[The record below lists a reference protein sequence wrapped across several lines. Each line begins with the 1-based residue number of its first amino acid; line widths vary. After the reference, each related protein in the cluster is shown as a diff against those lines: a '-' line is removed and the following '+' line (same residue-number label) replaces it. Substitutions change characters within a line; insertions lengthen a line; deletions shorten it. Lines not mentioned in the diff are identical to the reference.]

1 MLLLFQIY
9 RSNIITPNCYTS
21 EAAPGSWRPPETGEM
36 ETQHRTIIGY
46 CTGASS
52 FYTCYLTILTCPW
65 TRKLPIP
72 GHKGFLRWANTIV
85 SCCMVPS
92 AILWQAAVWGEE
104 ENDEIKSV
112 MPHIHPG
119 SSAATANILWA
130 RLKYWQP
137 PLDSQMSYSVDIWN
151 SLLDELRVET
161 FATRFSAVQ
170 GNVSVSIAPAACLRD
185 AAALQLTLSG
195 RAALC
200 TSLHRHNHPLSSLS
214 LVMVHFRSLGFK

>member
-46 CTGASS
+46 CTGVSS

-65 TRKLPIP
+65 TRKLPMQ

-104 ENDEIKSV
+104 ENDEIKTV
-112 MPHIHPG
+112 IWCHIDILSIQDPVQTQTQQISYGRG
-119 SSAATANILWA
+119 SNNDEGLNPTPTRCSNVIFSRYLKFFLRWSA
-130 RLKYWQP
+130 RF
-137 PLDSQMSYSVDIWN
+137 SQYRTSCMSPWRRGAAVDIVWP
-151 SLLDELRVET
+151 
-161 FATRFSAVQ
+161 
-170 GNVSVSIAPAACLRD
+170 GC
-185 AAALQLTLSG
+185 TLHIF
-195 RAALC
+195 
-200 TSLHRHNHPLSSLS
+200 TPP
-214 LVMVHFRSLGFK
+214 

>member
-52 FYTCYLTILTCPW
+52 FYTCYLTILTCPE
-65 TRKLPIP
+65 TRKLPMQS
-72 GHKGFLRWANTIV
+72 HKGFLRWANTIV

-112 MPHIHPG
+112 MPHRYPSRIQCSHRHSKYPMG
-119 SSAATANILWA
+119 AAQILTT
-130 RLKYWQP
+130 P
-137 PLDSQMSYSVDIWN
+137 
-151 SLLDELRVET
+151 
-161 FATRFSAVQ
+161 TRFSNVIFSRYLKFFVGWAARGDVCHEIFRCARQCQCQYRTSCMSPWRRGAAVDIVWP
-170 GNVSVSIAPAACLRD
+170 GC
-185 AAALQLTLSG
+185 TLHIF
-195 RAALC
+195 
-200 TSLHRHNHPLSSLS
+200 TPP
-214 LVMVHFRSLGFK
+214 

>member
-52 FYTCYLTILTCPW
+52 FYTCYLTILTLPM
-65 TRKLPIP
+65 TRKLPMQ

-112 MPHIHPG
+112 MPHRYPIHPG
-119 SSAATANILWA
+119 SSANTANILWA
-130 RLKYWQP
+130 RLKYWWMLKSNP
-137 PLDSQMSYSVDIWN
+137 SIAAVLLCWRLCPADSLMSYSVYETLTQHGFMPN
-151 SLLDELRVET
+151 SM
-161 FATRFSAVQ
+161 
-170 GNVSVSIAPAACLRD
+170 N
-185 AAALQLTLSG
+185 
-195 RAALC
+195 LC
-200 TSLHRHNHPLSSLS
+200 
-214 LVMVHFRSLGFK
+214 HFGVN

>member
-46 CTGASS
+46 CTGTSS
-52 FYTCYLTILTCPW
+52 FYTCYLTILTLPM
-65 TRKLPIP
+65 TRKLPMQ

-104 ENDEIKSV
+104 ENDEIKTVIWCHTDILSIQDPV
-112 MPHIHPG
+112 QTQQIFYERG
-119 SSAATANILWA
+119 SNI
-130 RLKYWQP
+130 
-137 PLDSQMSYSVDIWN
+137 N
-151 SLLDELRVET
+151 E
-161 FATRFSAVQ
+161 
-170 GNVSVSIAPAACLRD
+170 CLNPTH
-185 AAALQLTLSG
+185 Q
-195 RAALC
+195 
-200 TSLHRHNHPLSSLS
+200 
-214 LVMVHFRSLGFK
+214 